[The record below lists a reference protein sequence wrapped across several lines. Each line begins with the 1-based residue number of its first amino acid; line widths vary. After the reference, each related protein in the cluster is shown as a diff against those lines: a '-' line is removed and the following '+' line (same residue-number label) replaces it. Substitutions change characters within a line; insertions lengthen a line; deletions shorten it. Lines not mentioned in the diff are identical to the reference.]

1 MPKVEEWPIEELIE
15 GKHFYY
21 EDDLMVLTED
31 YHLSRG
37 TCCGNRCKHCPFNHQ
52 NVK

>member
-21 EDDLMVLTED
+21 EDGLMVLTED
-31 YHLSRG
+31 
-37 TCCGNRCKHCPFNHQ
+37 
-52 NVK
+52 